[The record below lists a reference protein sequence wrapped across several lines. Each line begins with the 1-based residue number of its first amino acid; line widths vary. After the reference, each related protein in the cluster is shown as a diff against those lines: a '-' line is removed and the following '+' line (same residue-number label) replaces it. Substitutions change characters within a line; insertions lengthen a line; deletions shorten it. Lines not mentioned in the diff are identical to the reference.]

1 MKLRETSFVAS
12 FERISKKMMKV
23 YDLFIHRSSKI
34 QGEWLK
40 FIIGLDSYLEK
51 SLKQSVKNTLL
62 DLGKHIIGD
71 KQRQELVPIFRVY
84 TILDPA
90 TSNAKWN
97 IKHDPGHEDLKNNIQ
112 IFIQKIINVTRVVPK
127 IEKIFRDKRTNKID
141 DIKKELD
148 ESEKSG
154 GNTAAAFAKAGM
166 RADVNYQNL
175 TE

>member
-1 MKLRETSFVAS
+1 VFLNVKKFQNNIQKINSEFDKISTTTLTNVQKKLYILNEFIRQQEDTLKLRETGFVAS

-40 FIIGLDSYLEK
+40 FVVNLDSNLEK

-97 IKHDPGHEDLKNNIQ
+97 IKHDPGHEDLKSNIQ
-112 IFIQKIINVTRVVPK
+112 IFI
-127 IEKIFRDKRTNKID
+127 
-141 DIKKELD
+141 
-148 ESEKSG
+148 
-154 GNTAAAFAKAGM
+154 
-166 RADVNYQNL
+166 
-175 TE
+175 